1 MATDYITPHSEKPP
15 ILEGAPQGRPVEGRS
30 FEAEKPETELPAET
44 PSTPSPEVPAIPT
57 IPDSRPGEPMTAEER
72 AHLGFTPDED
82 LNKMS
87 VEEKLL
93 KILNEKKV
101 SASSNATD
109 ANELQDSLLK

>member
-15 ILEGAPQGRPVEGRS
+15 ILEGHPVNPEQGQS

-44 PSTPSPEVPAIPT
+44 PAISSPEVPTMPT
-57 IPDSRPGEPMTAEER
+57 IPDARPGEPMTPEER

-93 KILNEKKV
+93 KILNERKV
-101 SASSNATD
+101 SASSDATG
-109 ANELQDSLLK
+109 ASEMQDSLLK